1 MSTFK
6 FKHFSVKQASSAM
19 KVGTD
24 AMVLGALVQKQ
35 NVSSILDIGSGT
47 GVLGLMLA
55 QKFDNAQVL
64 GVEIDKEAAAE
75 CKDNFTGSPW
85 SNRMESIHGNV
96 KDISFEKAFDLIIS
110 NPPFFQ
116 NALPN
121 TDDRATL
128 ARHVS
133 DLTPDVLS
141 DFSQQN
147 LTELGEVWLII
158 PYLDRSIWVE
168 AFKNNGLNLIKH
180 IEISGVHETE
190 PNRSVLVFSNQK
202 TVNMDLSKLSIR
214 DKDGNYSEAYIELTK
229 DYHGVSLR

>member
-24 AMVLGALVQKQ
+24 AMVLGALVHKQ
-35 NVSSILDIGSGT
+35 NISSILEIGSGT
-47 GVLGLMLA
+47 GVIGLMLA
-55 QKFDNAQVL
+55 QKFHNAQVL
-64 GVEIDKEAAAE
+64 GVELDKEAAAE
-75 CKDNFTGSPW
+75 CKDNFNNSPW
-85 SNRMESIHGNV
+85 SDRMEIIHGNV
-96 KDISFEKAFDLIIS
+96 KELNFEKAFDLIIS

-141 DFSQQN
+141 DFSQQY

-158 PYLDRSIWVE
+158 PYLDRTSWTE
-168 AFKNNGLNLIKH
+168 AFKRNGLNLTKR
-180 IEISGVHETE
+180 IEISGVQATE

-202 TVNMDLSKLSIR
+202 TVNIDLSKLSIR
-214 DKDGNYSEAYIELTK
+214 DKDGNYSEEYIELTK

>member
-24 AMVLGALVQKQ
+24 AMVLGALIHKQ
-35 NVSSILDIGSGT
+35 NISSILEIGSGT
-47 GVLGLMLA
+47 GVIGLMLA
-55 QKFDNAQVL
+55 QKFHNAQVL
-64 GVEIDKEAAAE
+64 GVELDKEAAAE
-75 CKDNFTGSPW
+75 CKDNFNNSPW
-85 SNRMESIHGNV
+85 SDRMEIIHGNV
-96 KDISFEKAFDLIIS
+96 KELNFEKAFDLIIS

-141 DFSQQN
+141 DFSQQY

-158 PYLDRSIWVE
+158 PYLDRTSWTE
-168 AFKNNGLNLIKH
+168 AFKRNGLNLTKH
-180 IEISGVHETE
+180 IEISGVQATE

-202 TVNMDLSKLSIR
+202 TVNIDLSKLSIR
-214 DKDGNYSEAYIELTK
+214 DKDGNYSEEYIELTK

>member
-1 MSTFK
+1 MSNFK

-24 AMVLGALVQKQ
+24 AMVLGALVHKQ
-35 NVSSILDIGSGT
+35 NVGSILDIGSGT
-47 GVLGLMLA
+47 GVIGLMLA
-55 QKFDNAQVL
+55 QKFHNAQVL
-64 GVEIDKEAAAE
+64 GVELDKEAAAE
-75 CKDNFTGSPW
+75 CKDNFNNSPW
-85 SNRMESIHGNV
+85 SDRMEIIHGNV
-96 KDISFEKAFDLIIS
+96 KDLNFEKAFDLIIS

-141 DFSQQN
+141 DFSQRY

-158 PYLDRSIWVE
+158 PYLDRSSWIE
-168 AFKNNGLNLIKH
+168 AFKKNGLNLTKH
-180 IEISGVHETE
+180 IEISGVQAIE

-202 TVNMDLSKLSIR
+202 SVNIDLSKLSIR
-214 DKDGNYSEAYIELTK
+214 DKDGNYSEEYIELTK